1 MIGSSPEFYKNA
13 LGNRKSGSVQ
23 CRNSEA
29 DKYQVLK
36 GTTRSERIMDLFFQI
51 LVEFGLPVAAA
62 SVMGI
67 FIYIIL
73 KYILSGVVGQ
83 VGSLT
88 AIISQLDNRVKTMNH
103 DMIKLD
109 LLISHALHL
118 KPDLDRMSRA
128 DGKEDAR
135 KD

>member
-1 MIGSSPEFYKNA
+1 
-13 LGNRKSGSVQ
+13 
-23 CRNSEA
+23 
-29 DKYQVLK
+29 
-36 GTTRSERIMDLFFQI
+36 MDLFFTI
-51 LVEFGLPVAAA
+51 LVDFGLPVAAA
-62 SVMGI
+62 MVMGL

-83 VGSLT
+83 VATITML
-88 AIISQLDNRVKTMNH
+88 ISALDNRIKTMNH

-109 LLISHALHL
+109 ILISSALQL
-118 KPDLDRMSRA
+118 RPDLDRISRA

>member
-1 MIGSSPEFYKNA
+1 MVFE
-13 LGNRKSGSVQ
+13 
-23 CRNSEA
+23 
-29 DKYQVLK
+29 
-36 GTTRSERIMDLFFQI
+36 I
-51 LVEFGLPVAAA
+51 LTEFGLPVAAA
-62 SVMGI
+62 GTMGV

-83 VGSLT
+83 VSTLT
-88 AIISQLDNRVKTMNH
+88 MIISQLDNRVKTMNH

-109 LLISHALHL
+109 LLVSHALNL